1 MKKPKRLNESDDH
14 YRAYMFDKLVMI
26 LKIFAL
32 FGIVGEIAMII
43 NLIINGFGEFS
54 VGNLLIYILP
64 AFVFI
69 CSVLILKKLKNIDS
83 K

>member
-1 MKKPKRLNESDDH
+1 MKKPKRIDEIYDNYNMHML
-14 YRAYMFDKLVMI
+14 DKLIMI
-26 LKIFAL
+26 IKIFAL
-32 FGIVGEIAMII
+32 YGIVAEIAMII

-54 VGNLLIYILP
+54 IGNLLIYVLP

-69 CSVLILKKLKNIDS
+69 YSVLILKKLKNINS